1 MSIAKQEKLN
11 NKVITGEGLW
21 NIYKP
26 KGVSSFDVVRDIKR
40 MMGEKKVGYAGTLD
54 PLAEGVLIVGV
65 GREATKQLRFVLEE
79 DKEYIGEVK
88 LGMVS
93 TTDDEE
99 GEKSKLKIK
108 NSKLKIASTSP
119 FAKGGVNER
128 TNTGKRGASKIFEA
142 IPLLERSESEVRL
155 LKILRNEEDDKK
167 EDDTIWPT
175 LEEIEKVIKENFIG
189 DIVQRTPS
197 YSAVKIGG
205 ERAYKKARRGEKF
218 TRPPRIVTIKEI
230 EILDYFV
237 PMMANKT
244 KLTCPPGSSE
254 QVNTAH
260 QQNNSASQQDSDSEA
275 SSPAFSERANSEQVN
290 DYPILKI
297 RAIVSSGTYIRSL
310 AREIGEKLGTGGY
323 LISLIRTRIG
333 KYKIE
338 DSAKLLVN
346 VNVSIK
352 SDKSTKLT

>member
-1 MSIAKQEKLN
+1 MSRVKQKKSN
-11 NKVITGEGLW
+11 NKAITKEGLW
-21 NIYKP
+21 NVYKP
-26 KGVSSFDVVRDIKR
+26 KGVSSFEVVRDIKR
-40 MMGEKKVGYAGTLD
+40 MTGEKKVGHAGTLD

-79 DKEYIGEVK
+79 DKEYIGEIK

-99 GEKSKLKIK
+99 GEKSELIIKNEELKIVNRGK
-108 NSKLKIASTSP
+108 DKINNYLNVNRKYDERNNTNSKK
-119 FAKGGVNER
+119 
-128 TNTGKRGASKIFEA
+128 
-142 IPLLERSESEVRL
+142 
-155 LKILRNEEDDKK
+155 EEHVK
-167 EDDTIWPT
+167 WPT

-230 EILDYFV
+230 EILDYQLKAFKEIKQ
-237 PMMANKT
+237 PD
-244 KLTCPPGSSE
+244 GS
-254 QVNTAH
+254 NI
-260 QQNNSASQQDSDSEA
+260 
-275 SSPAFSERANSEQVN
+275 PAGK
-290 DYPILKI
+290 YPVLKI
-297 RAIVSSGTYIRSL
+297 RTVVGSGTYIRSL

-323 LISLIRTRIG
+323 LKSLVRTRIG

-338 DSAKLLVN
+338 NSVKL
-346 VNVSIK
+346 I
-352 SDKSTKLT
+352 DKK